1 LWIASTGF
9 AWRDLLAEFGE
20 WFTVHTRFR
29 RWAQQ
34 RARERDFAALSDDP
48 DFQYV
53 MIDGTICP
61 VHHHGAGARRGT
73 HIQVIGPHPEP
84 AEGRAAV

>member
-1 LWIASTGF
+1 MWIASTGF

-34 RARERDFAALSDDP
+34 RARERDFAA
-48 DFQYV
+48 
-53 MIDGTICP
+53 
-61 VHHHGAGARRGT
+61 
-73 HIQVIGPHPEP
+73 
-84 AEGRAAV
+84 